1 MTEMT
6 VMLLILAFSRK
17 RKRQLHQARSIVFRA
32 RVNPSVERT
41 LFASRRQ
48 RGSPPSIV
56 KMAAGPLFDK
66 AVLSG

>member
-17 RKRQLHQARSIVFRA
+17 RKRQLHQARSIFFRA

-41 LFASRRQ
+41 LFDITKAARIPALDRQ
-48 RGSPPSIV
+48 NGGWSTIR
-56 KMAAGPLFDK
+56 
-66 AVLSG
+66 